1 MQSDPASDELV
12 ERMARAVCDAS
23 HWQGCFDG
31 ITIEAE
37 RDKFRVY
44 ARAALAVARPA
55 IREECARVAEGVT
68 SYDDAVQKSAGCYT
82 TGQRI
87 AAAIRAME

>member
-1 MQSDPASDELV
+1 MQSDPAHGRDDELV
-12 ERMARAVCDAS
+12 EKMARAMATAWLHGEGFNGMAIAVL
-23 HWQGCFDG
+23 
-31 ITIEAE
+31 
-37 RDKFRVY
+37 
-44 ARAALAVARPA
+44 ALARPA

-68 SYDDAVQKSAGCYT
+68 SYDDVVQKSAGCHT

>member
-1 MQSDPASDELV
+1 MQSDPASAHDELV
-12 ERMARAVCDAS
+12 ERVARALA
-23 HWQGCFDG
+23 
-31 ITIEAE
+31 EAFHGPLNADTTWWDFMAE
-37 RDKFRVY
+37 S
-44 ARAALAVARPA
+44 RAALAVARPV
-55 IREECARVAEGVT
+55 IREECARVAESTT